1 MEWIFYLK
9 QNINNPSH
17 MVLRKHMFYFNL
29 KCANMFT
36 LSKCKHSLTIIYLMG
51 EFFLNVR
58 PPPLKCRRLLAHVR
72 QLASQV
78 HERIILLDL

>member
-1 MEWIFYLK
+1 
-9 QNINNPSH
+9 

-72 QLASQV
+72 QLAS
-78 HERIILLDL
+78 EFKRELFSSASRTKALGFKFLGYIM

>member
-1 MEWIFYLK
+1 
-9 QNINNPSH
+9 

-58 PPPLKCRRLLAHVR
+58 PPPLKYRRLLAHVR
-72 QLASQV
+72 QLAS
-78 HERIILLDL
+78 EFKRELFSSTSRPKAIGLKFLGC

>member
-1 MEWIFYLK
+1 
-9 QNINNPSH
+9 

-58 PPPLKCRRLLAHVR
+58 PPPLKCRRLLAHER
-72 QLASQV
+72 QLAS
-78 HERIILLDL
+78 EFKRELFSSTSRTEALGLKFWGY